1 MGPFPIIALGLS
13 DTYLL
18 QLPASS
24 NLHPRF
30 HVSQLKPY
38 KSSDPN
44 PSVVFPTN
52 LAPPSYLVKA
62 ILDTRSSPSGSLE
75 YLIKW
80 FNFPSSDNSWEPLE
94 NLSCPQLLA
103 DYHAPLPSKRG

>member
-1 MGPFPIIALGLS
+1 MGPFSIINIGLS

-24 NLHPRF
+24 NLHPHF
-30 HVSQLKPY
+30 HVSQLKLY

-44 PSVVFPTN
+44 PSVIFPTN
-52 LAPPSYLVKA
+52 LAPPSYLVEA
-62 ILDTRSSPSGSLE
+62 ILDSPSGSLK
-75 YLIKW
+75 YLIKLL
-80 FNFPSSDNSWEPLE
+80 NFPSSENSWEPLE

-103 DYHAPLPSKRG
+103 DYHPTLSPRWG